1 MLTHPPTQSDLGDWK
16 RVYAQYRGSLHP
28 NRISG
33 AELYAYLGEHYPL
46 IPLDDPRMDQIVA
59 CNILENE
66 VFSRELPQGAEPDP
80 VCCAVAPSGAGE
92 ALYSGQ
98 DEIFSGCPIL
108 VGIDLVS
115 GYFLV
120 EGSSLLW
127 DELYARRGLNEN
139 DLANE
144 YVVAEYIACLQRFGL
159 LEETLRAMNES

>member
-1 MLTHPPTQSDLGDWK
+1 MFMHAPAQNDRADWK

-33 AELYAYLGEHYPL
+33 AELYDYLSKRYPFV
-46 IPLDDPRMDQIVA
+46 PLDDPRMDQIVVS
-59 CNILENE
+59 NILENE
-66 VFSRELPQGAEPDP
+66 VFARELPQGVSPDP
-80 VCCAVAPSGAGE
+80 VCCAIENNGSGE
-92 ALYSGQ
+92 VLYRDQ
-98 DEIFSGCPIL
+98 DAIFSGSQIIA
-108 VGIDLVS
+108 GIDLVS

-144 YVVAEYIACLQRFGL
+144 YAVAEYVACLKRFGQL
-159 LEETLRAMNES
+159 GQMPDETNK